1 MLYSHEGRGVSFLAE
16 PLKQMPATI
25 LVVDDNPDLGLTL
38 KMALELEGYSAQHAS
53 TGVQALEL
61 QRQKPADVVLT
72 DIFMPESDGFEL
84 IATVRR
90 EFPQTRIIVMS
101 GGAQKLKQ
109 DYLSSAELIGVDATL
124 QKPFEVTDLLKVLKS
139 F

>member
-1 MLYSHEGRGVSFLAE
+1 M
-16 PLKQMPATI
+16 ATNI

-38 KMALELEGYSAQHAS
+38 KMALELEGYKTELAT
-53 TGVQALEL
+53 TGTQALAL
-61 QRQKPADVVLT
+61 QRQKPAEVVIT
-72 DIFMPESDGFEL
+72 DIFMPDSDGFEL

-90 EFPQTRIIVMS
+90 EYPQTRIVVMS
-101 GGAQKLKQ
+101 GGSQRLKR

-124 QKPFEVTDLLKVLKS
+124 QKPFEIAELLKLLKS